1 MYLNP
6 RRDDKVT
13 RILIVSV
20 LVLLL
25 AGCAGPIVG
34 GDAVTGSGKL
44 ANRSFELS
52 GFTQIDANSV
62 AEVEVTRGEA
72 FGVEVEVD
80 DNLESRL
87 DVAVR
92 GDTLYVKLQN
102 GMYDKFTLRARVT
115 MPELTGVKLNG
126 ASTLRGELAGEDLDL
141 DLNGASRATL
151 TGAAGRMTVKVN
163 GASLALLAGLA
174 AQDVKLDVNGA
185 SRVEINASGAVSG
198 KANGASSITVTGSPT
213 SVDVRADGASRVI
226 TK

>member
-1 MYLNP
+1 M
-6 RRDDKVT
+6 T

-25 AGCAGPIVG
+25 VGCAGPIIG

-44 ANRSFELS
+44 VSRSFELS

-62 AEVEVTRGEA
+62 AEVEVTRGAA

-126 ASTLRGELAGEDLDL
+126 ASTLRGDLDGEDLDL

-163 GASLALLAGLA
+163 GAS
-174 AQDVKLDVNGA
+174 
-185 SRVEINASGAVSG
+185 RVEINASGAVSG
-198 KANGASSITVTGSPT
+198 KANGASSIAVTGSPT
-213 SVDVRADGASRVI
+213 SVDVRADGGGRVI